1 MSNLLKDKYPELL
14 KEWDF
19 EKNKYLERKTLINK
33 REAEEYIEKLLKEKN
48 KKGKS
53 RYFKF

>member
-19 EKNKYLERKTLINK
+19 EKNKDLK
-33 REAEEYIEKLLKEKN
+33 RF
-48 KKGKS
+48 GK
-53 RYFKF
+53 RQ

>member
-33 REAEEYIEKLLKEKN
+33 KESEEYIDKLLKEKN
-48 KKGKS
+48 KK
-53 RYFKF
+53 